1 MAKNR
6 ISCCIPNIQL
16 AKDFKGKSPVK
27 AGLSYFWGMQYQ
39 VAFNSPLGLLIVKS
53 DGSSVTEISFSEN
66 DLQEQ
71 LSCEVLERCKSQLL
85 DYFSGKIR
93 FFDLPLKAEGTPFQQ
108 RVWAELMKI
117 PFGETIT
124 YMELAVRLGD
134 PKSIRAAGTANG
146 RNPIAIIIPCH
157 RVIGAG
163 NKLTGYAGG
172 IWRKKG
178 LLELEMQYNPNKRT
192 LF

>member
-1 MAKNR
+1 
-6 ISCCIPNIQL
+6 
-16 AKDFKGKSPVK
+16 
-27 AGLSYFWGMQYQ
+27 MQYQ
-39 VAFNSPLGLLIVKS
+39 ISFSCPLGVLILKS
-53 DGSSVTEISFSEN
+53 DGQSITAVSFSEN

-71 LSCEVLERCKSQLL
+71 NSCEVLESCKTQMQ
-85 DYFSGKIR
+85 DYFSGNLTG
-93 FFDLPLKAEGTPFQQ
+93 FDLPLSPEGTEFQKK
-108 RVWAELMKI
+108 VWTELLKI
-117 PFGETIT
+117 PYGETIT

-134 PKSIRAAGTANG
+134 VKAIRAVGTSNG

-172 IWRKKG
+172 IWRKKI
-178 LLELEMQYNPNKRT
+178 LLELEMKYNPSKRT